1 VREREAGVN
10 VSCLTM
16 QLLMAYAT
24 VIAVAILISQINTTN
39 VKLMDIITRG
49 PV

>member
-1 VREREAGVN
+1 MRKREPGVN

-16 QLLMAYAT
+16 QLIMAYTT

-39 VKLMDIITRG
+39 VKLMDIITR
-49 PV
+49 